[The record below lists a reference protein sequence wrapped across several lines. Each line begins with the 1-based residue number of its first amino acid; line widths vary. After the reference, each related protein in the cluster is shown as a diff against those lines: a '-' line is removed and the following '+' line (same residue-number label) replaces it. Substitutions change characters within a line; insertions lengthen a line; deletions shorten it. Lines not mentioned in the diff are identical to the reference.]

1 VAHRC
6 TVPYVA
12 KIIFFTEALEVSV
25 TMSHESSTDLSIKY
39 QKLATEYAKLR
50 AQVVVL
56 KKGVLDEQEKNTVLT
71 EQVPSSIR
79 RVSDPH
85 GSSFSLPLG
94 SGSEL
99 QNFVC
104 AELRNLHVLFL

>member
-1 VAHRC
+1 MYG
-6 TVPYVA
+6 TVHHQNN
-12 KIIFFTEALEVSV
+12 FFTEALEVSV

-79 RVSDPH
+79 SLSDPH
-85 GSSFSLPLG
+85 GSASSLPRG
-94 SGSEL
+94 SRSEL
-99 QNFVC
+99 QNFVKQK
-104 AELRNLHVLFL
+104 LTNLHVLFP